1 MFLKNKMRKQE
12 DETTQKK
19 KKERAKKAKRERQPR
34 KRSEVYVMRK
44 NTVMRIM
51 RISLWTMLL
60 FIFVQGVR
68 VCIQKDSTEQA
79 QAIIRD
85 FRREFSDYKDDNEE
99 IMGFAQNFAREYL
112 TYEKRQESDYAR
124 RIMPYVSKE
133 IYGRAGDLMNFAGKT
148 MAIYV
153 KAYRKESYAEDQ
165 YDVYVLSAVEY
176 EREVTSEKDG
186 ETETDTILQTQS
198 ITLKIPIYSDRG
210 RYVVEGIPVIVND
223 RIGIENYSAPAYSGT
238 TIIDSRVDAVREAV
252 TSFLTAYYEQDQN
265 VIEYYL
271 TKDADRAK
279 FQGLSGT
286 YRFGSLESMN
296 CYDTD
301 SGILC
306 LVEFTVTDVESGS
319 ELLQSLNVSVTADGD
334 KYYIKDM
341 NTKTGHL

>member
-1 MFLKNKMRKQE
+1 MFHKKRKE
-12 DETTQKK
+12 AVEVETKQKK
-19 KKERAKKAKRERQPR
+19 KKERVEKEKRVRQPR
-34 KRSEVYVMRK
+34 KRTEVYVMRK

-60 FIFVQGVR
+60 FIFIQGVR

-112 TYEKRQESDYAR
+112 TYEKRQESDYAQ

-133 IYGRAGDLMNFAGKT
+133 IYSRAGDLMNFSGKAT
-148 MAIYV
+148 AVYV
-153 KAYRKESYAEDQ
+153 QAYRKETYAKDQ

-176 EREVTSEKDG
+176 EQEVMSEDDG
-186 ETETDTILQTQS
+186 EVKTNTMLQTQS
-198 ITLKIPIYSDRG
+198 VTLKIPIYSEKG

-223 RIGIENYSAPAYSGT
+223 RMGIENYSTPSYAGT
-238 TIIDSRVDAVREAV
+238 TILDDRINAIREAV

-271 TKDADRAK
+271 TKDADRTK
-279 FQGLSGT
+279 FQGLSGI
-286 YRFGSLESMN
+286 YKFGSLESMN

-301 SGILC
+301 DGILC

>member
-1 MFLKNKMRKQE
+1 MLHKKREQAE
-12 DETTQKK
+12 ETKQKK
-19 KKERAKKAKRERQPR
+19 KKEQMKKEKRVRQPR
-34 KRSEVYVMRK
+34 KRPEVYVMRK
-44 NTVMRIM
+44 NTIMRIM
-51 RISLWTMLL
+51 RITLWAMLI
-60 FIFVQGVR
+60 FIFIQGVG
-68 VCIQKDSTEQA
+68 VCIKKDSTEQA

-133 IYGRAGDLMNFAGKT
+133 IYSRAGDLMDFVGKAT
-148 MAIYV
+148 AVYV
-153 KAYRKESYAEDQ
+153 KAYRKESYAKDQ

-176 EREVTSEKDG
+176 EQEVTSGKDG
-186 ETETDTILQTQS
+186 ETQTDTIMQTRS
-198 ITLKIPIYSDRG
+198 VTLKIPIYSEKG
-210 RYVVEGIPVIVND
+210 GYVVEGIPVIVND
-223 RIGIENYSAPAYSGT
+223 NIGIENYSTPVYSGT
-238 TIIDSRVDAVREAV
+238 TILDDRINPIREAV

-271 TKDADRAK
+271 TKDADRTK
-279 FQGLSGT
+279 FQGLSGS
-286 YRFGSLESMN
+286 YRFDRLESMN

-301 SGILC
+301 GGILC
-306 LVEFTVTDVESGS
+306 LVEFTVMDAESGS
-319 ELLQSLNVSVTADGD
+319 KLLQSLNVSVTADGD